1 MRPRSR
7 SSYALRQL
15 KLPLSNISSL
25 GLAGLKSTGTFVI
38 LWVTHGSATDV
49 HLGLVPWTTNKAPG
63 RFDEQWFQKGG
74 LKGALVV
81 VVGVV
86 VVVTTTAS
94 TLIFSLGMP
103 VPWLS
108 FVYLRP
114 KFSFK
119 ERLWRYSPVR

>member
-1 MRPRSR
+1 M
-7 SSYALRQL
+7 
-15 KLPLSNISSL
+15 
-25 GLAGLKSTGTFVI
+25 STGTFVI

-49 HLGLVPWTTNKAPG
+49 HLGLVPCTTNTTPG
-63 RFDEQWFQKGG
+63 GFDEQMFRKGG
-74 LKGALVV
+74 LKGALVVV

-114 KFSFK
+114 KICK
-119 ERLWRYSPVR
+119 

>member
-1 MRPRSR
+1 MDD
-7 SSYALRQL
+7 
-15 KLPLSNISSL
+15 K
-25 GLAGLKSTGTFVI
+25 
-38 LWVTHGSATDV
+38 H
-49 HLGLVPWTTNKAPG
+49 HPG
-63 RFDEQWFQKGG
+63 RFDEQRFQKGG

-114 KFSFK
+114 KICK
-119 ERLWRYSPVR
+119 